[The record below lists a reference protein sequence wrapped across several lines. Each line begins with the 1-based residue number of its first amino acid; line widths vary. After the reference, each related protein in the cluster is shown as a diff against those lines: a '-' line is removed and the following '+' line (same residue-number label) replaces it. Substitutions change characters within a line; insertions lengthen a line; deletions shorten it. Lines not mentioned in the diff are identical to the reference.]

1 MILNAALAA
10 LCCGALSAADAT
22 AGKEVF
28 DKSCKPCHGAD
39 GTPNAGVAKMMKVD
53 IKDLKS
59 AAVQG
64 LGDGDLKTII
74 TAGKGKMKPVSSVSG
89 ASIDNVI
96 AYVRTLKK

>member
-1 MILNAALAA
+1 
-10 LCCGALSAADAT
+10 
-22 AGKEVF
+22 
-28 DKSCKPCHGAD
+28 
-39 GTPNAGVAKMMKVD
+39 MMKVD

-64 LGDGDLKTII
+64 LSDGDLKTII